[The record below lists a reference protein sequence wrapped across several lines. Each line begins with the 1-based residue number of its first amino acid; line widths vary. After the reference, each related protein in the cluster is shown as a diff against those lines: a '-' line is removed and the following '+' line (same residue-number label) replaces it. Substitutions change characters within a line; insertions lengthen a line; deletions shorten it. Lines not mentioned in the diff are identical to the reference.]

1 MLQEGVE
8 EVVMLATRLVNGGVN
23 LAA

>member
-1 MLQEGVE
+1 MLEEGVE